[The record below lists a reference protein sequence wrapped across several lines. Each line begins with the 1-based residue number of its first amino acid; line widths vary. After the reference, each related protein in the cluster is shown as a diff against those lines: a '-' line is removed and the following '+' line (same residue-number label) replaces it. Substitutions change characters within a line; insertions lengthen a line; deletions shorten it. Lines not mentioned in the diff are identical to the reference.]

1 MTAEIAILNKSAI
14 ALAADSAVTI
24 QSGNQEEKTYD
35 SADKLFE
42 LCYHNAIGVM
52 VYNGLSFAEVPL

>member
-1 MTAEIAILNKSAI
+1 MTAEIAILNKDAI

-24 QSGNQEEKTYD
+24 SAGDKEEKTYD

-42 LCYHNAIGVM
+42 LCRHNPIGVM
-52 VYNGLSFAEVPL
+52 IYNA